1 VIVLLECCITT
12 YTNWYI
18 ATFYLSSLQN
28 CGSTVTVKRRLCYRK
43 GRRVGKTAVT
53 YLDSRSGRLSVTPF
67 ARPDNN
73 QTASPDNN
81 QTIARPDN
89 NQTASRRISVAFL
102 PHRRTS
108 HLIRTGHSVMLFKMY
123 TEVAEVSYTTRKVV
137 TKSK

>member
-1 VIVLLECCITT
+1 MIVLLECSITT

-53 YLDSRSGRLSVTPF
+53 YLDSRSGRLSVTLF

-73 QTASPDNN
+73 QTAS
-81 QTIARPDN
+81 PDN